1 MFSRRRLLKVAAT
14 LTVLVALL
22 LAPLLLIH
30 IDTSGS
36 VTSDPGTVSHH
47 QVAIV
52 LGAGLTKDGKATW
65 FLRDRLD
72 AAIRLYRLGKVDG
85 LLMSG
90 DNHVASHDEP
100 AAMRDYALSQRVPS
114 AAITIDDAGF
124 DTYDSCARARQIFG
138 VTSAVLVSQAYHVPR
153 AVYLCRSVGIDAD
166 GLSVPDWGR
175 VPTDKMV
182 HYQLR
187 EVLADVKAVWDA
199 DVSQP
204 APRYLGRHEQLN
216 LLPVAAG

>member
-1 MFSRRRLLKVAAT
+1 MFSRRRLLKVVAT
-14 LTVLVALL
+14 LAVLVALL
-22 LAPLLLIH
+22 LAPMLLIH
-30 IDTSGS
+30 VDSSGS
-36 VTSDPGTVSHH
+36 ITSDPGTVSHH

-52 LGAGLTKDGKATW
+52 LGAGLTRDGKATW

-72 AAIRLYRLGKVDG
+72 AAVRLYRLGKVDG

-100 AAMRDYALSQRVPS
+100 AAMRDYALSQGVPS

-138 VTSAVLVSQAYHVPR
+138 VKSAVLVSQGYHVPR
-153 AVYLCRSVGIDAD
+153 AVYLCRSLGIHAD

-175 VPTDKMV
+175 VPTAKMV

-204 APRYLGRHEQLN
+204 APRYLGRHEQLTVR
-216 LLPVAAG
+216 PGAAG

>member
-1 MFSRRRLLKVAAT
+1 MFSRRRLLKIAAT
-14 LTVLVALL
+14 LILLVAVL
-22 LAPLLLIH
+22 LAPMLLIR
-30 IDTSGS
+30 IDSSGS
-36 VTSDPGTVSHH
+36 ITSDPAAASHH

-52 LGAGLTKDGKATW
+52 LGAGLTRDGKASW

-100 AAMRDYALSQRVPS
+100 AAMRDYAISQGVPS

-138 VTSAVLVSQAYHVPR
+138 VDSAVLVSQAYHVPR
-153 AVYLCRSVGIDAD
+153 AVYLCRSVGIHAD
-166 GLSVPDWGR
+166 GLSVADWGR

-187 EVLADVKAVWDA
+187 EVLADFKAVWDA
-199 DVSQP
+199 DISHP
-204 APRYLGRHEQLN
+204 SPRYLGRHEQLN